1 MPIGAALASH
11 PVVVGDGGGSTKRT
25 QHAKLRVGDEE
36 RSAVRRCCIRQRKP
50 EPHYRYIIVSILQ
63 FSEPRLRARPA
74 RVQRSAPVVTRIQ
87 RKIQGWNYNFAY

>member
-36 RSAVRRCCIRQRKP
+36 CGVGCTQPLFGLISSVHPSLPGYNVRSKD
-50 EPHYRYIIVSILQ
+50 H
-63 FSEPRLRARPA
+63 
-74 RVQRSAPVVTRIQ
+74 
-87 RKIQGWNYNFAY
+87 WNYC